1 MHVTDVISG
10 YIVHHDPLVEGM
22 ESENP
27 ILPPFLLPSQIV
39 GVKATILEYGCCI
52 LGGGNRKDWGLTDTG
67 GCDRG
72 GHGWLPSLLKIY
84 GLYVS

>member
-1 MHVTDVISG
+1 MHITDIISG

-22 ESENP
+22 KSENS
-27 ILPPFLLPSQIV
+27 ILPPLLLPSQIV
-39 GVKATILEYGCCI
+39 GVKATILENRCCI
-52 LGGGNRKDWGLTDTG
+52 LGGRNGEDRGLTDTG

-72 GHGWLPSLLKIY
+72 GHGWLPSLSRVY